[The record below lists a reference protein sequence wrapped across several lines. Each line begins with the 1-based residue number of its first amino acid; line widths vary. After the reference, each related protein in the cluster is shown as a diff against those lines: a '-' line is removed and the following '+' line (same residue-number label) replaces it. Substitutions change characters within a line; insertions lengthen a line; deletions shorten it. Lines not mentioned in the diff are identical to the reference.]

1 MKKLLFAFSFFFSL
15 ALFSCVESDKDRI
28 LRQVAEWE
36 GREIV
41 FPARPV
47 FTVQGRDTVA
57 CPSGSSSY
65 RILTY
70 VDSVGCTS
78 CKLQLP
84 KWKELMAEV
93 DSATGGS
100 VPFLF
105 YFHPKDLKELRY
117 LTRRDGFT
125 YPVCFDEKDELN
137 RLNGFPADMTFQ
149 TFLLDADNR
158 VAAIGNPVHN
168 PDVKRLYLRIL
179 TGRADAEPDKSLQTT
194 ASLGTGEVDFGRF
207 PYGEEQV
214 REVTLRNT
222 GAAALAIHGIDT
234 SCGCT
239 RVEYDKRPLPAGGET
254 KIRILYAAE
263 ETGYFRKTVSIYCNT
278 ADSPLRIVVTGTADK

>member
-1 MKKLLFAFSFFFSL
+1 MLKNLGLSVFFCL
-15 ALFSCVESDKDRI
+15 ALLSCVESDRDRI

-41 FPARPV
+41 FPARSV

-57 CPSGSSSY
+57 CPSGSSPY

-93 DSATGGS
+93 DSATDGS
-100 VPFLF
+100 IPFLF

-125 YPVCFDEKDELN
+125 YPVCFDENDELN

-179 TGRADAEPDKSLQTT
+179 TGKADADQGKSLQTT

-207 PYGEEQV
+207 PYGEEQA

-222 GAAALAIHGIDT
+222 GAAALAIHCIDT
-234 SCGCT
+234 S
-239 RVEYDKRPLPAGGET
+239 
-254 KIRILYAAE
+254 
-263 ETGYFRKTVSIYCNT
+263 
-278 ADSPLRIVVTGTADK
+278 